1 MSAYVSSPGPP
12 TRFNLYRC
20 RVPNGCSFLQPVSTC
35 IDVEFFSYN
44 SILLLESGVLPG
56 RSANNTADVQLNK
69 ESERHGKYPFA
80 VVVICMYDRKVAL
93 CLIYLFNL
101 I

>member
-1 MSAYVSSPGPP
+1 MGALSSNQ
-12 TRFNLYRC
+12 F
-20 RVPNGCSFLQPVSTC
+20 QPVLMSS
-35 IDVEFFSYN
+35 FFLYN